1 MTTTPHD
8 PTPPDPTP
16 PDPPSDDPTSDDPT
30 PDEHRDEA
38 DVERSAPSERDAPSV
53 DPEAPG
59 AALVDPSVEP
69 AEPNEPG

>member
-1 MTTTPHD
+1 MTQTPHD
-8 PTPPDPTP
+8 
-16 PDPPSDDPTSDDPT
+16 SASDDPT
-30 PDEHRDEA
+30 PDEDRDDAE
-38 DVERSAPSERDAPSV
+38 VERPAPSERNAPSV

>member
-1 MTTTPHD
+1 MTATPH
-8 PTPPDPTP
+8 
-16 PDPPSDDPTSDDPT
+16 DPPSDDSTADEH
-30 PDEHRDEA
+30 PDEAGA
-38 DVERSAPSERDAPSV
+38 DRPAPSERDAPSV